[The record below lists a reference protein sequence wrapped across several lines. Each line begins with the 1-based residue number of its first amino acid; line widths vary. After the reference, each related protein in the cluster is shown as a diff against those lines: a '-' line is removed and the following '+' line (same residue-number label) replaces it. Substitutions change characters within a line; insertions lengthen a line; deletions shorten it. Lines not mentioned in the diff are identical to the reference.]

1 MVIGSPFSKPRK
13 WCKRKVLIT
22 RSLTSIEKV
31 TEIEWENRLLLE
43 RIANIMIKDKSSAS
57 KPSGGGDFNHNTSM
71 QSDSLARDS
80 LSMTL
85 NDISIER
92 IEE

>member
-1 MVIGSPFSKPRK
+1 
-13 WCKRKVLIT
+13 
-22 RSLTSIEKV
+22 
-31 TEIEWENRLLLE
+31 LLE

-57 KPSGGGDFNHNTSM
+57 KASGDANHNTSM

-80 LSMTL
+80 QSMTL
-85 NDISIER
+85 NDLSIER